1 MSKYKYGWDSSA
13 KKKVYM
19 GKYGNGDAGTP
30 RYFKGADAGTSR
42 QAGANE
48 AISFKREFIGS
59 GTQEYPFYSDTKGVL
74 VVRAESYEEAWRI
87 AKARGY
93 SRRRYKR

>member
-42 QAGANE
+42 QAGAGD
-48 AISFKREFIGS
+48 ATPFKREFVGS
-59 GTQEYPFYSDTKGVL
+59 GQSEYTFYSETKGAL
-74 VVRAESYEEAWRI
+74 TVRANSFEEAWRI

>member
-19 GKYGNGDAGTP
+19 GKYGNGEAGTP
-30 RYFKGADAGTSR
+30 RQFKGADAGTSR
-42 QAGANE
+42 QAEGGNVTP
-48 AISFKREFIGS
+48 FKREFIGS
-59 GTQEYPFYSDTKGVL
+59 GQNEYTFYSETKGIL
-74 VVRAESYEEAWRI
+74 TVRADSFEKAWRE